1 MAVII
6 IILCGKPDTGTNRNQ
21 RPNIENFLI
30 ISFRFFFF
38 FCASFL
44 QLLVADIQ
52 IVSDASPIDLH
63 TTKQIRVAENNPI
76 LQRAVKVDQLCTE
89 DRDYYLLA
97 GEEAIKLNSISS
109 EDTPCQSSQ
118 FDSLTLSEDSD
129 ATRIYDLNS
138 RETKILRHNI
148 IKKSRNPIGE
158 LLIPAATPATIVD
171 SINKK
176 PTIVVDKTIEQ
187 LTNKLLQSANT
198 RETVPKKI
206 TSPNKLKPNLFSVAE
221 NQHRNERTPAATAV
235 VKRPRHVILHKMAST
250 ELVSQQPQL
259 HQLQHQED
267 VQLVEPVVETQT
279 ATNQTSNT
287 ETNSAT
293 ITTADGVTNI
303 ESVTNTGNATQIVT
317 ETSSSDAARTEAVST
332 SSAELLEHKE
342 FSTTEG
348 ADQTKT
354 TQETSVTASSER
366 NETTVFSESVRDFG
380 ADGTALVLSTEGNG
394 VSEAA
399 QVTTSAEEIHRS
411 QSTVVTTEEDPE
423 NNCTR
428 TITVTTS
435 LVGVKQRILTESS
448 ELITL
453 SEGDA
458 EAYKL
463 AIENGD
469 MSAFPMITSPS
480 NAHIVS
486 EVLKLPI
493 VESPSG
499 TILSEPSVLRHN
511 NYPPVEQGDII
522 VVSDHNLKSS
532 II

>member
-1 MAVII
+1 M
-6 IILCGKPDTGTNRNQ
+6 
-21 RPNIENFLI
+21 
-30 ISFRFFFF
+30 
-38 FCASFL
+38 

-52 IVSDASPIDLH
+52 IVSDASHIDLH

-109 EDTPCQSSQ
+109 EDTLCQSSQ

-158 LLIPAATPATIVD
+158 LTVPAATPAAAIVVD

-176 PTIVVDKTIEQ
+176 PSLAVDKTIEQ
-187 LTNKLLQSANT
+187 LTNKLLESANT
-198 RETVPKKI
+198 QETVPKKI

-250 ELVSQQPQL
+250 ELVSQQP
-259 HQLQHQED
+259 HQLQHRDD
-267 VQLVEPVVETQT
+267 VQLVEPLVETQT

-317 ETSSSDAARTEAVST
+317 ETSLSDAARTEAVST

-354 TQETSVTASSER
+354 TQETSLTASSER

-380 ADGTALVLSTEGNG
+380 ADGTALALSAEGNA

-469 MSAFPMITSPS
+469 LSAFPMITSPS

-486 EVLKLPI
+486 EVLKSPI

-499 TILSEPSVLRHN
+499 TILNEPSVFRHS
-511 NYPPVEQGDII
+511 NYPPVEHGDVI
-522 VVSDHNLKSS
+522 VVSDRNRKSC